1 MWQGYISYSFHIF
14 DPFLSQFGDIIIKL
28 IISVD
33 SESQE
38 VFMKQL
44 DADCIVNIIGGLLL
58 IGLVVCIH
66 LLKPMFFSD
75 LWHVL
80 LNGDMHEMIAY
91 INSFGA
97 WFRNW

>member
-1 MWQGYISYSFHIF
+1 MKKGYISYSFHIF
-14 DPFLSQFGDIIIKL
+14 NPFLSQFGDIIIKL

-33 SESQE
+33 SESKE

-97 WFRNW
+97 CFRNW

>member
-14 DPFLSQFGDIIIKL
+14 NPFLSQFGDIIIKL
-28 IISVD
+28 LISVD

-66 LLKPMFFSD
+66 LLFSD

-80 LNGDMHEMIAY
+80 LNRDMHEIIAY
-91 INSFGA
+91 INSFGDC
-97 WFRNW
+97 FRNW